1 MRKIFYPLILALSL
15 GFSAHAQ
22 RQMET
27 LDRGVVAV
35 KVPAGV
41 FVSWRIP
48 GDEWYGVTYNLYRD
62 GVKVNAS
69 PLEVSNY
76 LDASGTGTSSY
87 SVKAVVNNVEQV
99 ASIAVTPWAQQYKE
113 ITLKPRS
120 SAYQINDI
128 TTADLDGDGEYELIV
143 KRLNNDYANTTTT
156 EFSFFEAYK
165 LDGTHLWS
173 IDVGPNLMDGVEI
186 NIMAFDFNGDGKA
199 EVVMRSSEGTVD
211 GKGNAIG
218 DTNGDG
224 KTNYRSTGIR
234 INNSPYMI
242 EGPEFL
248 SLYDGVTGEEL
259 DRVDFIARAPLSQW
273 GPSGLNE
280 AQLAHRC
287 SKYFFGA
294 PYLDGVKPS
303 IFIGRGIYYRT
314 KFQTYDVVD
323 NGGQL
328 ELQAR
333 WSFDSGTGEY
343 CGQGNHNYAV
353 ADIDMDGRDEI
364 VWGSMVVDDDGKGK
378 YSTRFGHGD
387 ALHVGDLDPYRKG
400 TEVFKCIEDSPNWGT
415 SMWDGATGEIII
427 HHYTGYDCG
436 RCCAANISDDIKG
449 KELWGGNKL
458 FSASTREQV
467 ANGANAEN
475 FRIYWDGDLLE
486 EMTDHTG
493 FSSATGYGTGCIY
506 KYGLGS
512 PLFTATGATSC
523 NYTKGTP
530 SLQADLLGDWREE
543 VVWRKE
549 DNSAVRIYTTVD
561 PTIYR
566 NYTLMHD
573 HQYRQAVAWQMC
585 GYNQPPHVS
594 YFLGEAEG
602 LTVPPPPVMTNN
614 RLVFAG
620 SNSWDVSNAV
630 WKYNGA
636 AASYSDASHVLLD
649 VSAGSDVALSLTS
662 TVAPSVLTVNSP
674 GNYAIDA
681 SSGKF
686 SGAMQ
691 LVKQGEGVLT
701 LNGVHD
707 YSGTTAVW
715 GGRLNFSGE
724 LQQSAV
730 WLGFFS
736 QMDAV
741 GKLAK
746 GALLRYGSKMYV
758 GGENA
763 NAALEVGESLTLEE
777 NAALVFDLVAPA
789 DAANDLLSVS
799 GNLTLNDHCVI
810 YINGSGLVAGNYAL
824 INVAGEFTG
833 DLTKVA
839 ISGIDGVP
847 CHLENISGVLTLV
860 VEPVR
865 AARDITWTGT
875 VNSEWDLANLQN
887 FNNGTSADYFA
898 TGDHVTFDA
907 SSLLKIVSVSEQVMP
922 ASVTVTG
929 SADYTIEG
937 VGKISGSA
945 TLTKSGSGTLVIN
958 NDNDFT
964 GKVLINEGVLEVS
977 KMPTSQDVGAIGKNS
992 SVPANF
998 EINGGTLRVLGDGY
1012 AQRAMFIGA
1021 NGGSIEN
1028 TGKLYWFEPVTGGIL
1043 TKTGAGQLIFGG
1055 VNTNTKTVVKEGSVY
1070 LLMDAANPGKM
1081 VSLEDA
1087 TLYFFNDIYSTNT
1100 WTSNIEV
1107 PDGKI
1112 GNVYFDGRSTNLGAL
1127 TGAGTLNA
1135 YIPFVRNYFNGNWSA
1150 FSGAINLIN
1159 NTNSGVDFIVNNTY
1173 GYANASVNIGA
1184 NVYAYHESG
1193 SAVKF
1198 GALTGTGVLSGA
1210 HNWELGAKN
1219 TDFTFDGT
1227 IGVATKP
1234 GASVK
1239 KVGTGTMTLTAANI
1253 YTGTTIVSA
1262 GELEVT
1268 NTSGSATGT
1277 GAVTVKSGA
1286 ALSGKGI
1293 LISAVTVEN
1302 GGTLYAGY
1310 ATTTGS
1316 SLQVARASLNATSR
1330 YHVKVNAKFGVSDKL
1345 ICSESFVAN
1354 GVLVMDNTNTASGFV
1369 AGKSFTIVSAPT
1381 ITGSFA
1387 SVSPETPGAGLAW
1400 DFSEFNTA
1408 GKVKVVAATGILNR
1422 GVEQLTFYP
1431 NPTNGIVN
1439 VQMPSGVQKAFV
1451 TVSAMN
1457 GREVMVLDAADGF
1470 DLELD
1475 LTPFEKGIYT
1485 IRLVADDHIY
1495 VGKVILK

>member
-1 MRKIFYPLILALSL
+1 MILALSL

-99 ASIAVTPWAQQYKE
+99 ASTAVTPWAQQYKE

-234 INNSPYMI
+234 TNNSPYMI

-343 CGQGNHNYAV
+343 CGQGNHNYSV

-458 FSASTREQV
+458 FSASTRKQE

-493 FSSATGYGTGCIY
+493 FSTTTGYGTGCIY

-649 VSAGSDVALSLTS
+649 VSAGSNVALSLTS
-662 TVAPSVLTVNSP
+662 TVAPSVLTVNTP
-674 GNYAIDA
+674 GSYAIDA

-691 LVKQGEGVLT
+691 LVKQGEGVLA

-707 YSGTTAVW
+707 YSGSTAVW

-758 GGENA
+758 GGENT

-789 DAANDLLSVS
+789 DAGNDLLILS
-799 GNLTLNDHCVI
+799 GNLVFHDGSVI
-810 YINGSGLVAGNYAL
+810 RINAANLVPGNYTL
-824 INVAGEFTG
+824 IQVGGAITG
-833 DLTKVA
+833 DLTNVV
-839 ISGIDGVP
+839 IDGIDGVP
-847 CHLENISGVLTLV
+847 CHLENISGVLTLII
-860 VEPVR
+860 ESVR
-865 AARDITWTGT
+865 AAGDITWTGA
-875 VNSEWDLANLQN
+875 VSSVWDLANLQN
-887 FNNGTSADYFA
+887 FNNGTSADHFV
-898 TGDHVTFDA
+898 TGDHVNFDA
-907 SSLLKIVSVSEQVMP
+907 TSSQNSVNISESVMP
-922 ASVTVTG
+922 ASVVVNG
-929 SADYTIEG
+929 SSDYTFYG
-937 VGKISGSA
+937 AGKISGAA
-945 TLTKSGSGTLVIN
+945 TLTKNGTGTLVIN

-964 GKVLINEGVLEVS
+964 GKVSITGGVLEVF
-977 KMPTSQDVGAIGKNS
+977 KMPTTQDIGALGKSS
-992 SVPANF
+992 SVASDL

-1012 AQRAMFIGA
+1012 ANRASFIGA
-1021 NGGSIEN
+1021 NGGTLEN
-1028 TGKLYWFEPVTGGIL
+1028 TGKLYWFEPVTGGVL
-1043 TKTGAGQLIFGG
+1043 TKTGAGQLIFAAA
-1055 VNTNTKTVVKEGSVY
+1055 NTHAKTIIADGSLYMLSDV
-1070 LLMDAANPGKM
+1070 ANPGAA
-1081 VSLEDA
+1081 VSLQNG
-1087 TLYFFNDIYSTNT
+1087 TFYCFNDVYSYNT
-1100 WTSNIEV
+1100 WSFNVEV
-1107 PDGKI
+1107 PADKTGWLHM
-1112 GNVYFDGRSTNLGAL
+1112 DGRSYNTGSL
-1127 TGAGTLNA
+1127 TGGGTLHV
-1135 YIPFVRNYFNGNWSA
+1135 YIPNVRTEFRGNWSA
-1150 FSGAINLIN
+1150 FSGDININNSFSTTSGVEFMIN
-1159 NTNSGVDFIVNNTY
+1159 NTF
-1173 GYANASVNIGA
+1173 GYANATVNLGA
-1184 NVYAYHESG
+1184 NVYAKQTSG
-1193 SAVKF
+1193 SAVKI
-1198 GALTGTGVLSGA
+1198 GALTGIGVLSGA

-1219 TDFTFDGT
+1219 TDFTYNGT
-1227 IGVATKP
+1227 ITATD
-1234 GASVK
+1234 ASVT
-1239 KVGTGTMTLTAANI
+1239 KVGTGIMTLSTANT
-1253 YTGTTIVSA
+1253 YTKGTIVRE
-1262 GELEVT
+1262 GRLVLT

-1277 GAVTVKSGA
+1277 GSVSIRNGA
-1286 ALSGKGI
+1286 ALSGNGI
-1293 LISAVTVEN
+1293 SSSAVTVES
-1302 GGTLYAGY
+1302 GGTLYAGH
-1310 ATTTGS
+1310 TTTGS
-1316 SLQVARASLNATSR
+1316 SLSVQSVTMNSGARF
-1330 YHVKVNAKFGVSDKL
+1330 HVKANAAFGSADK
-1345 ICSESFVAN
+1345 IKVTGAFAAN
-1354 GVLVMDNTNTASGFV
+1354 GVLVMQNTNNITPYS
-1369 AGKSFTIVSAPT
+1369 AGKSFTVVSAAT
-1381 ITGSFA
+1381 ITGSFT
-1387 SVSPETPGAGLAW
+1387 SVEPESPGAGLAW

-1470 DLELD
+1470 DLEVD